1 MIYVTEKHCVGVAD
15 EMGIEIRQDGCI
27 GLLVSIGFSYL

>member
-15 EMGIEIRQDGCI
+15 DMGIVIRQDGCI
-27 GLLVSIGFSYL
+27 GLLVSIGFL